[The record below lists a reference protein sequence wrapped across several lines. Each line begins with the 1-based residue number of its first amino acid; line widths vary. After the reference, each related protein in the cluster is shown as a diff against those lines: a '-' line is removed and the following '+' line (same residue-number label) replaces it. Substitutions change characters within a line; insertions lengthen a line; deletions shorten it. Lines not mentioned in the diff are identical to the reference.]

1 MHDLESSHIDFAM
14 HDLLRGSERYSQ
26 ADLIVLDLMGDIKTS
41 TYFLQLQPRGPLLN
55 DFYIT
60 RLYDKGR
67 IRTLVVFQK
76 PHAWRRIGGEATV
89 PGDLNNVLDLLPQ
102 PVQLE
107 QSELTLVVVEYE
119 DGKEMVRHVQA
130 AERD

>member
-1 MHDLESSHIDFAM
+1 MHDLEASRVDFTM

-26 ADLIVLDLMGDIKTS
+26 ADLIVLDLLGDIKTS
-41 TYFLQLQPRGPLLN
+41 TYFLQLQPSGPLSN

-76 PHAWRRIGGEATV
+76 PHAWQRIGGEETV
-89 PGDLNNVLDLLPQ
+89 PGDLDNILDLLPQ

-107 QSELTLVVVEYE
+107 QPELTLIVVEYE
-119 DGKEMVRHVQA
+119 DWKTMVRRVQA